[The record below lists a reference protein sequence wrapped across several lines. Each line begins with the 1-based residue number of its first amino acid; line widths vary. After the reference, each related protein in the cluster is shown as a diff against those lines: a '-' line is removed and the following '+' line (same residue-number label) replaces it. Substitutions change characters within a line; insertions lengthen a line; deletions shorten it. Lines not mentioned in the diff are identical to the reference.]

1 MRDIIEKEAYQM
13 KFRKLMD
20 NMTKVDQ
27 QVTIKIDQWVT
38 KERTM
43 MEDKINQT
51 SIHLTVVEETQIK
64 NKVTKLK
71 RFSLA
76 KLFIPARNL

>member
-1 MRDIIEKEAYQM
+1 MIEKEAYQM

-38 KERTM
+38 KERVM

-51 SIHLTVVEETQIK
+51 SMNLTAVEETQIK
-64 NKVTKLK
+64 NKVKKLK

>member
-1 MRDIIEKEAYQM
+1 MRDMIEKEAYQM

-38 KERTM
+38 KERVM

-51 SIHLTVVEETQIK
+51 SMNLTAVEETQIK
-64 NKVTKLK
+64 NKVKKLK